1 MGIFYLLHRVSA
13 WQRSFH
19 AGQIY
24 RRSETAKFYKDFL
37 RLLTVALDYGVSHA
51 IIFVFIS
58 LFCVHPMPPVT
69 PAHSGDT
76 LIKEPKCG
84 KILNVAMR

>member
-1 MGIFYLLHRVSA
+1 M
-13 WQRSFH
+13 
-19 AGQIY
+19 
-24 RRSETAKFYKDFL
+24 
-37 RLLTVALDYGVSHA
+37 ALDYGVSHA

-76 LIKEPKCG
+76 QIKEPKCG